1 MYCTLHKDQRGST
14 IIEFAFIAV
23 IFFMM
28 LVGIAAGGHLY
39 FTHNALVEATRRGAR
54 YAILQCRQGQS
65 GCTDSGTSVTRIQ
78 NAAVYGTDN
87 PGTGATPLVSGLQPS
102 NIDVSY
108 STGTGNAFGVGS
120 GSVTVK
126 IINYSYPF
134 VLPLRTTSI
143 TMPPSRTTMTGENA
157 GFIPPDI

>member
-1 MYCTLHKDQRGST
+1 MYYKRHKDQRGST

-28 LVGIAAGGHLY
+28 LVGIAAAGHLY
-39 FTHNALVEATRRGAR
+39 FTHNALVEATRRGVR
-54 YAILQCRQGQS
+54 YAVLQCKQGQS
-65 GCTDSGTSVTRIQ
+65 GCTNSGTSIDRIQ
-78 NAAVYGTDN
+78 KVAVYGTDN
-87 PGTGATPLVSGLQPS
+87 PAVGATPLVSGLQQS
-102 NIDVSY
+102 NIDVQY
-108 STGTGNAFGVGS
+108 SPSANPFGVGS

-134 VLPLRTTSI
+134 VLPLQTTTI